1 MPSKRPRRQKV
12 AFVLGGGGHLGAYE
26 VGMLRALAE
35 SGIQPDL
42 VVGNSVGALNG
53 AAIAAEP
60 APDTVRRL
68 EEIWRTL
75 DQSGVFTGS
84 VISGAAT
91 LVRTRTA
98 LHSNRPLRTL
108 LQRFLPATFDELK
121 VPFQCVAAC
130 IERASEHWF
139 SKGNLVQAILASS
152 AVPGILPAVA
162 IDGEHFIDGG
172 IVNSIP
178 IDRAV
183 ELGARRIFVLH
194 VGRTE
199 RPLAPPRN
207 PWQVAMVAF
216 EIARRHRFARDM
228 ATLPEGVVA
237 HVLPTGEVDPP
248 RYDSLGQLRYRN
260 FRSVPRRIQLAHRA
274 SAAYL
279 SAAGLTKEL

>member
-1 MPSKRPRRQKV
+1 M
-12 AFVLGGGGHLGAYE
+12 GAYE
-26 VGMLRALAE
+26 VGMLRAL
-35 SGIQPDL
+35 SDFGIQPDL

-53 AAIAAEP
+53 AVIAAEP
-60 APDTVRRL
+60 APSTVDRL
-68 EEIWRTL
+68 EKIWRSL
-75 DQSGVFTGS
+75 DQSGVFAGS
-84 VISGAAT
+84 VLSGAAT

-98 LHSNRPLRTL
+98 LHSNRPLRAL
-108 LQRFLPATFDELK
+108 LQRFLPATFEELK

-130 IERASEHWF
+130 IERAAEHWF
-139 SKGNLVQAILASS
+139 SEGSLVQAILASS

-178 IDRAV
+178 IGRAV
-183 ELGARRIFVLH
+183 ELGATLIFVLH

-199 RPLAPPRN
+199 RPLSPPRN

-248 RYDSLGQLRYRN
+248 RYDSLGQLRYRDL
-260 FRSVPRRIQLAHRA
+260 RSVPRRIQLAHRA
-274 SAAYL
+274 TAAYL
-279 SAAGLTKEL
+279 SKAGLTKAT